1 MKTMRENIP
10 NSGFFSLEKAS
21 STVIIRF
28 LECPFFYGA
37 DLEAKTHLLKCI
49 DEISRDEDL
58 KVVLLFSAPE
68 SKGCESFFNICRNT
82 IFSDAEK
89 FAFERMQ
96 NAVSQYIMKI
106 VNINKI
112 VIHVDF
118 RKSIPLFM
126 NLGLAC
132 NYRIICDEA
141 VFHTKNSEIGL
152 LPKGGEIYFLNKII
166 GVKNTSEIFLLG
178 KEKSAKEALA
188 IGLVNEV
195 VPFEKLENASFRVA
209 NEISKKPSY
218 ILSAIKKLLNTEFNE
233 IQSSLEFEKQIG
245 SAMVTSKIFHK
256 KIGACS
262 WNDD

>member
-1 MKTMRENIP
+1 MKTMCENIS
-10 NSGFFSLEKAS
+10 NSGFFSLEKVSCTA
-21 STVIIRF
+21 IIRF
-28 LECPFFYGA
+28 LECPFSYGT
-37 DLEAKTHLLKCI
+37 DLEAKKQLLKCI
-49 DEISRDEDL
+49 DEISRDEDI
-58 KVVLLFSAPE
+58 KVIMLFSASE
-68 SKGCESFFNICRNT
+68 SKGCESFFNICRK
-82 IFSDAEK
+82 IGFSDTDK

-106 VNINKI
+106 VNIDKI
-112 VIHVDF
+112 VVHVDC

-141 VFHTKNSEIGL
+141 VFHTKNTEIGL

-178 KEKSAKEALA
+178 KEISAKEALA
-188 IGLVNEV
+188 IGLVNEA
-195 VPFEKLENASFRVA
+195 VPFEKLEKASFRVA
-209 NEISKKPSY
+209 SEISKKPSY
-218 ILSAIKKLLNTEFNE
+218 ILSAIKKLLNTEVRE
-233 IQSSLEFEKQIG
+233 IQSTLEFEKQIG
-245 SAMVTSKIFHK
+245 SLMVISKKFHK